1 MIRGSF
7 PGPLGPAGHCV
18 LRAFCKFRDFRGG
31 TTTTMK
37 LLDDLPAFDMAA
49 VPAFYASEA
58 ANARNAGVELPANL
72 KHPRQSLKR
81 EMLHL
86 LNVANAAKY
95 IERLPEPS
103 ETIHAIMR
111 GNYHA
116 WDLVPAVLKLAAPA
130 TIEYLGVA
138 TLGFNR
144 SNAQELVE
152 LLDAGKVRRVDFI
165 CSCYFRSTSGDEFA
179 FLHHQLAARRQRVV
193 AIRSHAKVVLF
204 ELSDG
209 RRLVIESSANL
220 RSCSNL
226 EQFALTHDAE
236 LLAFHKSWIC
246 TLIDKAN
253 DDDARKRKKR
263 RNTQTG
269 DGARRDR
276 KHRMEAAA

>member
-1 MIRGSF
+1 
-7 PGPLGPAGHCV
+7 
-18 LRAFCKFRDFRGG
+18 
-31 TTTTMK
+31 MK
-37 LLDDLPAFDMAA
+37 LLDDLPAFDMSA
-49 VPAFYASEA
+49 VPAFYAGEA

-72 KHPRQSLKR
+72 KMPRRSLKR

-86 LNVANAAKY
+86 LNVANAARHV
-95 IERLPEPS
+95 ERLPEPGGS
-103 ETIHAIMR
+103 IHAIMR

-144 SNAQELVE
+144 SNAQDLVE
-152 LLDAGKVRRVDFI
+152 LLDAGKVKKVDFI

-179 FLHHQLAARRQRVV
+179 FLYEQLIARDQRVV
-193 AIRSHAKVVLF
+193 AIRSHAKIVLF

-236 LLAFHKSWIC
+236 LLAFHKSWIR
-246 TLIDKAN
+246 TLIDKATN
-253 DDDARKRKKR
+253 DDAQSK
-263 RNTQTG
+263 TTG
-269 DGARRDR
+269 DAEDHTRRRSRSAGARRMEPPPRHTR
-276 KHRMEAAA
+276 KREPAR

>member
-1 MIRGSF
+1 MR
-7 PGPLGPAGHCV
+7 
-18 LRAFCKFRDFRGG
+18 
-31 TTTTMK
+31 
-37 LLDDLPAFDMAA
+37 LLDSLPVFDLET
-49 VPAFYASEA
+49 VPAFYASA
-58 ANARNAGVELPANL
+58 AADARNAAVELPANL
-72 KHPRQSLKR
+72 RLPRQSLKR

-86 LNVANAAKY
+86 LNVANAARHLV
-95 IERLPEPS
+95 RLPEMG

-116 WDLVPAVLKLAAPA
+116 WDLVPAVLRLAAPA

-144 SNAQELVE
+144 QNAAELVE
-152 LLDAGKVRRVDFI
+152 LLDAGQVGRVDFI

-179 FLHHQLAARRQRVV
+179 FLHSQLTARKQRVV
-193 AIRSHAKVVLF
+193 AIRSHAKILLF

-236 LLAFHKSWIC
+236 LLAFHKSWIR
-246 TLIDKAN
+246 TLIDKATN
-253 DDDARKRKKR
+253 DEAQKEGTR
-263 RNTQTG
+263 RQAHTG
-269 DGARRDR
+269 RHARRDR
-276 KHRMEAAA
+276 TRRVGATAQGA